1 MLLIYTALIDD
12 ESDKILFEDIFYNH
26 QKQMFAIAKGI
37 LHNRED
43 AEDAVQNA
51 LLNIV
56 RHMGDVPRNNTKL
69 RDAYVYATARNA
81 ALSILRKKSREIET
95 VSMEELPLSSGGDP
109 VESILH
115 WDDYET
121 LLKIISQLPLIQR
134 EIILMRYVQGKEVK
148 EVAAALSHTPN
159 YIRVQTFRAKGLL
172 LQICRKEGIDI
183 AGTETTDTV

>member
-26 QKQMFAIAKGI
+26 QKQMFVIAKGI

-51 LLNIV
+51 LLNIA
-56 RHMGDVPRNNTKL
+56 RHMDGVPKNNTKL
-69 RDAYVYATARNA
+69 RNAYIYTTARNA
-81 ALSILRKKSREIET
+81 ALSILRKKSREVET
-95 VSMEELPLSSGGDP
+95 ISMEELPLSSGSDP

-121 LLKIISQLPLIQR
+121 LIKIISQLPLIQR

-148 EVAAALSHTPN
+148 EVAVALNRTPN